1 MPTLRAPPTSQDDTD
16 DLHGQINNDTE
27 LAASQFVPR
36 EAAGGIATTAPL
48 AIANSLGNHLPMLLE
63 GGQN

>member
-16 DLHGQINNDTE
+16 DLHGQINNHTQ

-36 EAAGGIATTAPL
+36 EAAGRIATTAPMT
-48 AIANSLGNHLPMLLE
+48 IANSPGNRLPMLFE

>member
-16 DLHGQINNDTE
+16 DLHGQINNHTE
-27 LAASQFVPR
+27 LAASQFVAS
-36 EAAGGIATTAPL
+36 EAAGRIATTAPM
-48 AIANSLGNHLPMLLE
+48 AIANSLGNRLPMLIK